1 MTTKIPEDTVAIV
14 TGAAGGMGSASAIRL
29 ATAGHALILC
39 DMDAGRLET
48 LAGMLRI
55 AGASAEVLAGDIS
68 HRDFPGELTKLI
80 GDREIS
86 AMVHTAGLSPTRG
99 DAATVFAVN
108 YDASIR
114 LLKVVQPRMAEGA
127 CAVLI
132 ASSAGYSAAKPDI
145 DAAIDALG
153 ESDDSSPLHALADG
167 NSGYAYSLSKRGVHR
182 MVEKQAA
189 LFGTRG
195 ARIMSISPGLIDTQM
210 GRDEKRAHPIMEQ
223 MRAATPL
230 SREGTADEI
239 ASVAAFLCSP
249 GASFVTGSDV
259 KVDGGVIAVMG

>member
-1 MTTKIPEDTVAIV
+1 MTTQTTPKPVAII

-29 ATAGHALILC
+29 AIAGHDLILC
-39 DMDAGRLET
+39 DLDAGRLDT
-48 LAGMLRI
+48 LAATLRT
-55 AGASAEVLAGDIS
+55 AGANAEVLAGDIS
-68 HRDFPGELTKLI
+68 HGDFPGQLTKLL

-86 AMVHTAGLSPTRG
+86 AVVHTAGLSPTRG
-99 DAATVFAVN
+99 DATKVFTVN

-114 LLKVVQPRMAEGA
+114 LLRVIQPRMIAGA

-153 ESDDSSPLHALADG
+153 LSDDSSPLHAIAGD
-167 NSGYAYSLSKRGVHR
+167 NSGYAYSVSKRGVHR

-189 LFGTRG
+189 LFGQRG

-210 GRDEKRAHPIMEQ
+210 GRDEKKAHPIMDE
-223 MRAATPL
+223 MRKSTPL
-230 SREGTADEI
+230 QREGTADEI

-249 GASFVTGSDV
+249 GASFVSGSDV
-259 KVDGGVIAVMG
+259 KVDGGVIAAMG

>member
-1 MTTKIPEDTVAIV
+1 MTTPTTKPVAIV

-29 ATAGHALILC
+29 AIAGHDLILC
-39 DMDAGRLET
+39 DMDAGRLEV

-55 AGASAEVLAGDIS
+55 AGANAEVLAGDIS
-68 HRDFPGELTKLI
+68 HPGFPGELTSLL
-80 GDREIS
+80 GDRAIS
-86 AMVHTAGLSPTRG
+86 AVVHTAGLSPTRG

-114 LLKVVQPRMAEGA
+114 LLRVVQPRMVAGA

-153 ESDDSSPLHALADG
+153 MSDDSGPLHEIAGG
-167 NSGYAYSLSKRGVHR
+167 NSGYAYSVSKRGVHR
-182 MVEKQAA
+182 MVEKQAT

-210 GRDEKRAHPIMEQ
+210 GRDEKKAHPIMDE
-223 MRAATPL
+223 MRKATPL
-230 SREGTADEI
+230 GREGTADEI
-239 ASVAAFLCSP
+239 AAVAAFLCSP

>member
-1 MTTKIPEDTVAIV
+1 MTDQTKPVAIV
-14 TGAAGGMGSASAIRL
+14 TGAAGGMGSAAAIRL
-29 ATAGHALILC
+29 AMAGHDLILC
-39 DMDAGRLET
+39 DMDVARLET
-48 LAGMLRI
+48 FAGVLRV
-55 AGASAEVLAGDIS
+55 AGAHAEVLAGNIA
-68 HRDFPGELTKLI
+68 HADFPGELIRVL
-80 GDREIS
+80 GERAIS
-86 AMVHTAGLSPTRG
+86 AVVHSAGLSPTRG

-114 LLKVVQPRMAEGA
+114 LLRVVQPRMAAGA

-132 ASSAGYSAAKPDI
+132 ASSAGYSAARPEI

-153 ESDDSSPLHALADG
+153 MSDDSGPLHAIAGD
-167 NSGYAYSLSKRGVHR
+167 NSGYAYSVSKRGVHR

-210 GRDEKRAHPIMEQ
+210 GRDEKKAHPIMDE
-223 MRAATPL
+223 MRKATPL
-230 SREGTADEI
+230 QREGTADEI
-239 ASVAAFLCSP
+239 AAVAAFLCSA

-259 KVDGGVIAVMG
+259 KVDGGVIAAMGG

>member
-1 MTTKIPEDTVAIV
+1 MTDHTKPVAIV

-29 ATAGHALILC
+29 AMAGHDLILC
-39 DMDAGRLET
+39 DMDAGRLDT
-48 LAGMLRI
+48 LAGVLRV
-55 AGASAEVLAGDIS
+55 AGAHAEVLAGDMA
-68 HRDFPGELTKLI
+68 HAAFPGELASLL
-80 GDREIS
+80 GEREIS
-86 AMVHTAGLSPTRG
+86 AVVHSAGLSPTRG

-114 LLKVVQPRMAEGA
+114 LLRVVQPRMAAGA

-132 ASSAGYSAAKPDI
+132 ASSAGYSAARPEI

-153 ESDDSSPLHALADG
+153 MSDDSGPLLAIAGD
-167 NSGYAYSLSKRGVHR
+167 NSGYAYSVSKRGVQR

-189 LFGTRG
+189 LFGKRG

-210 GRDEKRAHPIMEQ
+210 GRDEKKAHPIMDE
-223 MRAATPL
+223 MRKATPL
-230 SREGTADEI
+230 QREGTADEI
-239 ASVAAFLCSP
+239 AAVAAFLCSP

-259 KVDGGVIAVMG
+259 KVDGGVIAAMG